1 LFSEQASVSVYYTHI
16 LCPDYARHTLH
27 MELPLNGIRVLDLTR
42 AMAGPYCTMLL
53 GDLGAEVIKVE
64 PPEGDETR
72 GWRPPE
78 MAGEAAY
85 FLSVNRNKK
94 SIALNLRSPR
104 GVEVVKRLASRC
116 DVFVE
121 NFRPGVA
128 AALGLSYGELSSLN
142 RRLIYCSISG
152 FGQDGPLSQR
162 PGYDLI
168 ALAMSGLMEITGE
181 PGGAPVKFGVPIAD
195 ITAGLF
201 AALSILGALLLRER
215 TGRGV
220 WIDTSLYEGQLAI
233 LTHQALQYFA
243 TGQEPR
249 KMGSAHPSIA
259 PYQAFKAADGYIII
273 AVGNDRLFTRLC
285 EVLGRPQLA
294 GDPLFSTNEA
304 RVRNR
309 ERLVREIEALLGE
322 RPVSTWLELL
332 QGAGVPCAPVRK
344 VGEALGDMHITA
356 RGMLAHVALDG
367 ERVPQLL
374 FPALFNG
381 QRPPVRLAPPRLGEH
396 TEEILLEL
404 GYSQQEV
411 RELIS
416 QGVARTPGPR
426 A

>member
-1 LFSEQASVSVYYTHI
+1 
-16 LCPDYARHTLH
+16 
-27 MELPLNGIRVLDLTR
+27 
-42 AMAGPYCTMLL
+42 
-53 GDLGAEVIKVE
+53 
-64 PPEGDETR
+64 
-72 GWRPPE
+72 
-78 MAGEAAY
+78 
-85 FLSVNRNKK
+85 
-94 SIALNLRSPR
+94 
-104 GVEVVKRLASRC
+104 
-116 DVFVE
+116 
-121 NFRPGVA
+121 
-128 AALGLSYGELSSLN
+128 
-142 RRLIYCSISG
+142 
-152 FGQDGPLSQR
+152 
-162 PGYDLI
+162 
-168 ALAMSGLMEITGE
+168 
-181 PGGAPVKFGVPIAD
+181 
-195 ITAGLF
+195 
-201 AALSILGALLLRER
+201 
-215 TGRGV
+215 
-220 WIDTSLYEGQLAI
+220 
-233 LTHQALQYFA
+233 
-243 TGQEPR
+243 
-249 KMGSAHPSIA
+249 
-259 PYQAFKAADGYIII
+259 
-273 AVGNDRLFTRLC
+273 
-285 EVLGRPQLA
+285 VLGRPQLA